1 MANDFIDG
9 LLDGDGVGCGDSV
22 GVADGAVGCGE
33 AVGVPKVGFGVG
45 DREIGEI
52 EGEGD
57 GFGDWGL
64 DEGANDGE
72 AEGFLDPDGNSLGMS
87 DGSMLVLGAWLMD
100 GESVISSHAV
110 APCASKAI
118 STEIVA
124 LHPHLY
130 LGKSGASG
138 S

>member
-1 MANDFIDG
+1 MSGEGIEDFEGSEENVGVVVGDSRVANGFIDG
-9 LLDGDGVGCGDSV
+9 LLDGID
-22 GVADGAVGCGE
+22 
-33 AVGVPKVGFGVG
+33 
-45 DREIGEI
+45 DRVS
-52 EGEGD
+52 EGKLY
-57 GFGDWGL
+57 GL
-64 DEGANDGE
+64 DKGANDGE
-72 AEGFLDPDGNSLGMS
+72 SEGFVDLDGNSLGMS

-100 GESVISSHAV
+100 GESVISAQAV